1 MIKRTLS
8 IVIFIALIV
17 SITACGT
24 NIGNK
29 DISQNENNIDEKEN
43 NGKDN
48 GKNNT
53 EIEYE
58 LTEKGII
65 KSEFAKKIIEE
76 VSNELINAISIKDF
90 KTVSK
95 FTHPVKGVRF
105 TPYTNV
111 SLEQDIVFSQEEIK
125 DFFNNRNVYIWGY
138 YDGIG
143 DEISLT
149 PSQYYE
155 KFIYT
160 ENFVNAEDVG
170 YNEVLSSGNMIENQ
184 FEIYDNAIVVEYYFP
199 GFNPDYAGMDWES
212 LRLVF
217 EQYENDWKLVGII
230 HNQWT
235 I

>member
-111 SLEQDIVFSQEEIK
+111 SLEQDIVFSREEIK
-125 DFFNNRNVYIWGY
+125 
-138 YDGIG
+138 
-143 DEISLT
+143 ISLIIGM
-149 PSQYYE
+149 
-155 KFIYT
+155 FI
-160 ENFVNAEDVG
+160 FGDIMMV
-170 YNEVLSSGNMIENQ
+170 
-184 FEIYDNAIVVEYYFP
+184 
-199 GFNPDYAGMDWES
+199 
-212 LRLVF
+212 
-217 EQYENDWKLVGII
+217 
-230 HNQWT
+230 
-235 I
+235 

>member
-111 SLEQDIVFSQEEIK
+111 SLEQDIVFSREEIK